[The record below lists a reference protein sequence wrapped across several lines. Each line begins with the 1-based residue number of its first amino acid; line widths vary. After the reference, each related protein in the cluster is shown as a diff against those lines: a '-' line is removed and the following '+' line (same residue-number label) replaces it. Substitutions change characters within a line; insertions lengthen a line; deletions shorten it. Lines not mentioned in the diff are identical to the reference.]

1 MLQRVRILGLAALLL
16 GVQACAFDQVWV
28 RQDGKNIRNDEKLTR
43 VFLRDNGSCE
53 AKAARGLHESRDT
66 IVLGGDTEYG
76 TYGGVTRDDEEEA
89 EREREMQRA
98 NRFRACMRDKGYE
111 QVSAKD
117 ADARFGKRPEGFE
130 APF

>member
-1 MLQRVRILGLAALLL
+1 MLRRLGWLAVLFLVA
-16 GVQACAFDQVWV
+16 ACAFDQVWV

-43 VFLRDNGSCE
+43 VFLRDNGTCD
-53 AKAARGLHESRDT
+53 AQAARGLHRSGET

-76 TYGGVTRDDEEEA
+76 TYGGVTREDEEEA

-98 NRFRACMRDKGYE
+98 NRFRACMKEKGYE
-111 QVSAKD
+111 QISAEE